1 MNFFI
6 ELLNLLGSFLY
17 LIMLSA
23 VFLDFLF
30 LASFN
35 LLVDWGICFC
45 LSPVGK
51 TSTVLV
57 QTSLKIVP
65 VDAFDAAGLMQSKF
79 YSSFFTFLQ
88 AMGAA

>member
-1 MNFFI
+1 MI
-6 ELLNLLGSFLY
+6 V
-17 LIMLSA
+17 SA

-45 LSPVGK
+45 ISPVGIR
-51 TSTVLV
+51 STVLV

-79 YSSFFTFLQ
+79 YSSFFTFLR
-88 AMGAA
+88 AIGAA